1 MTQRER
7 VGNPADV
14 LDQALD
20 MRQARIHTAT
30 VGIVK
35 AVDLEKQTVTVKVA
49 LQGFTVDE
57 QGEKHW
63 QDIPL
68 LVDVPIV
75 WPRAGGFA
83 LTFPVKPEDECLV
96 VFGERCFDAW
106 WQSGGVQKPIDYRMH
121 DLSDAFA
128 VFGVTSQPRKLPDV
142 KDNAVELRTD
152 DRSNWISLR
161 KGSLDIHIEGP
172 TTVYTKTLHQLTCE
186 NLTANVTKA
195 ATVNC
200 DTATI
205 AAKTSITGDSPTIT
219 LTGDTTVQKTLTV
232 MGAFAAMSGMTCNG
246 GSGGATATFNG
257 SIHATG
263 DVTAG
268 DISLQNHVHTE
279 QGDGADTSTPH

>member
-68 LVDVPIV
+68 LVDVPVV

-172 TTVYTKTLHQLTCE
+172 TTV
-186 NLTANVTKA
+186 
-195 ATVNC
+195 NC

-232 MGAFAAMSGMTCNG
+232 MGAFTAMSGMTCNG

>member
-106 WQSGGVQKPIDYRMH
+106 WQSGGVQKPIDYH
-121 DLSDAFA
+121 
-128 VFGVTSQPRKLPDV
+128 
-142 KDNAVELRTD
+142 
-152 DRSNWISLR
+152 
-161 KGSLDIHIEGP
+161 
-172 TTVYTKTLHQLTCE
+172 
-186 NLTANVTKA
+186 
-195 ATVNC
+195 
-200 DTATI
+200 
-205 AAKTSITGDSPTIT
+205 
-219 LTGDTTVQKTLTV
+219 
-232 MGAFAAMSGMTCNG
+232 
-246 GSGGATATFNG
+246 
-257 SIHATG
+257 
-263 DVTAG
+263 
-268 DISLQNHVHTE
+268 
-279 QGDGADTSTPH
+279 